1 MASII
6 WFGLGLL
13 TGIFVSQNYGDQVP
27 DAKEMV
33 QKVLSEVR
41 PRPPEEESGRARRAR
56 CEPARAY
63 RPCSPSVS
71 HPHSSLHVTTRTAAR
86 HARRAV
92 EQRVPTPA
100 RTLDT
105 PFFIPFFVPD
115 LPSTLVPSRL
125 RLFPR
130 PDF

>member
-41 PRPPEEESGRARRAR
+41 PRPPEEHLAIVAGATSALRA
-56 CEPARAY
+56 C
-63 RPCSPSVS
+63 
-71 HPHSSLHVTTRTAAR
+71 
-86 HARRAV
+86 
-92 EQRVPTPA
+92 
-100 RTLDT
+100 
-105 PFFIPFFVPD
+105 
-115 LPSTLVPSRL
+115 SRL
-125 RLFPR
+125 PTLFPFR
-130 PDF
+130 LASAQLTPRHHPYGCAPRTQGRRTTCPDTSTNP